1 MRCCIAARSGLG
13 SRWPLPLGAA
23 NGTPQ
28 VEYPAIQAKAF
39 AALNLPVV
47 QVGSSA
53 DPRLLPDFDRLGARL
68 SLHQPADHRNDA
80 RRYTRGPRRDARLD
94 ADQPD

>member
-13 SRWPLPLGAA
+13 SRRPLPLGAV

-28 VEYPAIQAKAF
+28 VEYPAIQAKAL
-39 AALNLPVV
+39 AAVTLPVV

-53 DPRLLPDFDRLGARL
+53 DPRLLPDLDPLGARV
-68 SLHQPADHRNDA
+68 SLHQPADHRDDA
-80 RRYTRGPRRDARLD
+80 RRYPRGPRGDARLD